1 MGQTIRSRH
10 RDFGLYFTRMF
21 LFVLAVWLWN
31 AWLTMLALKAYPI
44 WHSQK
49 EDSLLF
55 PPVDVDKVD

>member
-1 MGQTIRSRH
+1 
-10 RDFGLYFTRMF
+10 MF

-31 AWLTMLALKAYPI
+31 AWLTMLALKAYQI
-44 WHSQK
+44 WHSK

>member
-1 MGQTIRSRH
+1 
-10 RDFGLYFTRMF
+10 MF

-31 AWLTMLALKAYPI
+31 AWLAMLALKAYQI

-55 PPVDVDKVD
+55 PPVVVDKVD

>member
-1 MGQTIRSRH
+1 
-10 RDFGLYFTRMF
+10 MF

-31 AWLTMLALKAYPI
+31 AWLAMLALKAYQI
-44 WHSQK
+44 WNSQK